1 MVHATFYYFGDQA
14 YFAISKAPN
23 SVGKF
28 FAKVPVR
35 TRTGTFSIT
44 IPSPVQD
51 TPELAAAAATTLLD
65 ARAACMGV
73 ELDPR
78 ANRGLSAD
86 LPPAEREP
94 NSSWCLQYAWSGR
107 GLERGYSADTS
118 RAAAPRPQR
127 RRGHNVDIPWRRV
140 ARQPR
145 RGYSAETSRAA
156 MSR

>member
-14 YFAISKAPN
+14 YFAITKVST

-28 FAKVPVR
+28 RAQVPVR

-51 TPELAAAAATTLLD
+51 TAELAAAAATTLLD

-86 LPPAEREP
+86 LPPA
-94 NSSWCLQYAWSGR
+94 GR
-107 GLERGYSADTS
+107 
-118 RAAAPRPQR
+118 
-127 RRGHNVDIPWRRV
+127 
-140 ARQPR
+140 
-145 RGYSAETSRAA
+145 
-156 MSR
+156 